1 MATGTKFQQ
10 FTENLGKGVHDF
22 TSDATC
28 TLTVALMNSAPDA
41 AADAVLADIT
51 EISYTNLSSRVV
63 TGVTS
68 EHTAGVT
75 TVTAND
81 LTLTASGGAVAAFRY
96 IVFYDDDPAGDPL
109 IAYYDNGSS
118 ITLLNGETFLL
129 NFSTGLFTIT

>member
-10 FTENLGKGVHDF
+10 FTENLGKDVHDF

-41 AADAVLADIT
+41 ATDAVLADIT

-109 IAYYDNGSS
+109 IGYYDNGSS